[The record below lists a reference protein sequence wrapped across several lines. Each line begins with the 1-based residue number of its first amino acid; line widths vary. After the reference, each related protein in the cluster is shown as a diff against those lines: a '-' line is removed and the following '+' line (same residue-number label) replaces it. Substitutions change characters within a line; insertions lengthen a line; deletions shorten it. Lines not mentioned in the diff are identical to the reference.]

1 MRSSAARTWLHQGRL
16 DRVGMLLSALCAV
29 HCVTTIAVMAL
40 LASVGGALLH
50 PAIHEIG
57 LAFAVLLGIVALG
70 AGYLRHGQRLP
81 TAIGGIGLAIM
92 ALALTLPHGVPE
104 AIATLSGVALLAY
117 GHHLNRRA
125 GC

>member
-1 MRSSAARTWLHQGRL
+1 MRSTAARSWLHEGRL
-16 DRVGMLLSALCAV
+16 DRAGIILSGLCAV

-40 LASVGGALLH
+40 LASVGGTLLH

-57 LAFAVLLGIVALG
+57 LGLAVLLGIVALG
-70 AGYLRHGQRLP
+70 AGYLRHGRKLP
-81 TAIGGIGLAIM
+81 TLIGGAGLAIM
-92 ALALTLPHGVPE
+92 ALALTLPHGAPE
-104 AIATLSGVALLAY
+104 AIATLSGVGLLAF

>member
-1 MRSSAARTWLHQGRL
+1 MRSTAARSWLHEGRL
-16 DRVGMLLSALCAV
+16 DRAGIILSGLCAV

-40 LASVGGALLH
+40 LASVGGTLLH

-57 LAFAVLLGIVALG
+57 LGLAVLLGIVALG
-70 AGYLRHGQRLP
+70 AGYLRHGRKLP
-81 TAIGGIGLAIM
+81 TLIGGGGLAVM

-104 AIATLSGVALLAY
+104 AIATLSGVGLLAF

>member
-1 MRSSAARTWLHQGRL
+1 MRSTAARSWLHEGRL
-16 DRVGMLLSALCAV
+16 DRAGMILSGLCAV

-40 LASVGGALLH
+40 LASVGGTLLH

-57 LAFAVLLGIVALG
+57 LGLAVLLGIVALG
-70 AGYLRHGQRLP
+70 AGYLRHGRKLP
-81 TAIGGIGLAIM
+81 TVIGGVGLATM

-104 AIATLSGVALLAY
+104 AIATLSGVALLAF
-117 GHHLNRRA
+117 GHHLNRRV

>member
-1 MRSSAARTWLHQGRL
+1 MRSSTARSWLHEGRL
-16 DRVGMLLSALCAV
+16 DRAGMLLSALCAV
-29 HCVTTIAVMAL
+29 HCVTTITIMAL

-50 PAIHEIG
+50 PAIHEVG
-57 LAFAVLLGIVALG
+57 LMFAVLLGVVALG

-81 TAIGGIGLAIM
+81 TAIGCVGLAIM

-104 AIATLSGVALLAY
+104 AIATLTGVGLLAF
-117 GHHLNRRA
+117 GHHLNSRA

>member
-1 MRSSAARTWLHQGRL
+1 MRSTAARSWLHEGRL
-16 DRVGMLLSALCAV
+16 DRFGILLSGLCAV

-40 LASVGGALLH
+40 LASVGGTLLH

-57 LAFAVLLGIVALG
+57 LLLAVLLGSFALG
-70 AGYLRHGQRLP
+70 AGYLRHGHKLP
-81 TAIGGIGLAIM
+81 TVIGGVGLATM
-92 ALALTLPHGVPE
+92 GLALTLPHGVPE
-104 AIATLSGVALLAY
+104 AMATLTGVGLLAF

>member
-1 MRSSAARTWLHQGRL
+1 MRDSVARSWIDEGRL
-16 DRVGMLLSALCAV
+16 DRVGMMLSGLCAV
-29 HCVTTIAVMAL
+29 HCVTTVALMAL

-57 LAFAVLLGIVALG
+57 LAIAVLLGVLALG
-70 AGYLRHGQRLP
+70 AGYSRHRQRLP
-81 TAIGGIGLAIM
+81 TAIGGTGLGIM

-104 AIATLSGVALLAY
+104 AIATLTGVGLLAL

-125 GC
+125 AC

>member
-1 MRSSAARTWLHQGRL
+1 MRSIAPRSWLHEGRL
-16 DRVGMLLSALCAV
+16 DRFGMILSGLCAV

-40 LASVGGALLH
+40 LASVGGTLLH
-50 PAIHEIG
+50 PSIHEIG
-57 LAFAVLLGIVALG
+57 LALAVLLGIIALG

-81 TAIGGIGLAIM
+81 TLIGGVGLGIM

-104 AIATLSGVALLAY
+104 AIATLTGVGLLAL

>member
-1 MRSSAARTWLHQGRL
+1 MRSTAARSWLHEGRL
-16 DRVGMLLSALCAV
+16 DRFGILLSGLCAV

-40 LASVGGALLH
+40 LASVGGTLLH

-57 LAFAVLLGIVALG
+57 LLLAVLLGTFALG
-70 AGYLRHGQRLP
+70 AGFLRHGHKLP
-81 TAIGGIGLAIM
+81 TLIGGVGLATM

-104 AIATLSGVALLAY
+104 AMATLTGVALLAL

>member
-1 MRSSAARTWLHQGRL
+1 MRSSTARSWLHEGRL
-16 DRVGMLLSALCAV
+16 DRAGMLLSALCAV
-29 HCVTTIAVMAL
+29 HCVTTIAFMAL

-50 PAIHEIG
+50 PAIHEVG
-57 LAFAVLLGIVALG
+57 LMFAVLLGVIALG

-81 TAIGGIGLAIM
+81 TAIGGVGLGIM

-104 AIATLSGVALLAY
+104 AIATLAGVGLLAF
-117 GHHLNRRA
+117 GHYLTRRA

>member
-1 MRSSAARTWLHQGRL
+1 MRSSAARSWLHEGRL
-16 DRVGMLLSALCAV
+16 DRAGMLLSALCAV
-29 HCVTTIAVMAL
+29 HCVTTIAFMAL

-50 PAIHEIG
+50 PAIHEVG
-57 LAFAVLLGIVALG
+57 LMFAVLLGVIALG

-81 TAIGGIGLAIM
+81 TVIGGVGLGIM

-104 AIATLSGVALLAY
+104 AIATLTGVALLAF
-117 GHHLNRRA
+117 GHYLNRRA

>member
-1 MRSSAARTWLHQGRL
+1 MRSATARTWLHEGRL
-16 DRVGMLLSALCAV
+16 DRFGMILSGLCAV

-40 LASVGGALLH
+40 LASVGGTLLH

-57 LAFAVLLGIVALG
+57 LGLAVLLGIVALG
-70 AGYLRHGQRLP
+70 AGFLRHGQRLP
-81 TAIGGIGLAIM
+81 TLIGGMGLAVM

-104 AIATLSGVALLAY
+104 AIATLSGVALLAL

>member
-1 MRSSAARTWLHQGRL
+1 MRSSTARTWLHEGRL
-16 DRVGMLLSALCAV
+16 DRAGMVLSALCAV
-29 HCVTTIAVMAL
+29 HCVTTIAFMAL

-57 LAFAVLLGIVALG
+57 LMLAVLLGVIALG

-81 TAIGGIGLAIM
+81 TAIGGVGLGIM

-104 AIATLSGVALLAY
+104 AIATLTGVGLLAF
-117 GHHLNRRA
+117 GHYLNRRA

>member
-1 MRSSAARTWLHQGRL
+1 MRNSAARTWLHEGRL
-16 DRVGMLLSALCAV
+16 DRAGIVLSALCAV
-29 HCVTTIAVMAL
+29 HCVTTIAIMAL

-50 PAIHEIG
+50 PAIHELG
-57 LAFAVLLGIVALG
+57 LAFAVLLGVFALG
-70 AGYLRHGQRLP
+70 AGYVRHGQKLP
-81 TAIGGIGLAIM
+81 TIIGGTGLGMM

-117 GHHLNRRA
+117 GHHRNRRA

>member
-1 MRSSAARTWLHQGRL
+1 MRSTAARSWLHEGRL
-16 DRVGMLLSALCAV
+16 DRAGMILSGLCAV

-40 LASVGGALLH
+40 LASVGGTLLH

-57 LAFAVLLGIVALG
+57 LGLAVLLGVVALG
-70 AGYLRHGQRLP
+70 AGYLRHGRKLP
-81 TAIGGIGLAIM
+81 TVIGGVGLATM
-92 ALALTLPHGVPE
+92 SLALTLPHGVPE
-104 AIATLSGVALLAY
+104 AIATLSGVALLAF

>member
-1 MRSSAARTWLHQGRL
+1 MRSTAARSWLHEGRL
-16 DRVGMLLSALCAV
+16 DRFGILLSGLCAV

-40 LASVGGALLH
+40 LASVGGTLLH

-57 LAFAVLLGIVALG
+57 LLLAVLLGTFALG
-70 AGYLRHGQRLP
+70 AGYMRHGRKLP
-81 TAIGGIGLAIM
+81 TLIGGAGLGIM

-104 AIATLSGVALLAY
+104 AIATLTGVGLLAL
-117 GHHLNRRA
+117 GHHLNRRS

>member
-1 MRSSAARTWLHQGRL
+1 MRSSVARSWLHEGRL
-16 DRVGMLLSALCAV
+16 DRFGMMLSGLCAV
-29 HCVTTIAVMAL
+29 HCVTTIAVMAM
-40 LASVGGALLH
+40 LASVGGTLLH

-57 LAFAVLLGIVALG
+57 LLLAVLLGIVALG
-70 AGYLRHGQRLP
+70 AGYLRHGRKLP
-81 TAIGGIGLAIM
+81 TMIGGVGLAVM

-104 AIATLSGVALLAY
+104 AIATLTGVGLLAF